1 MKRYPVDT
9 KYEIV
14 MLKNNIKLLENKES
28 DKFIEWELLKSFDF
42 YTYLLFKLDIYDD
55 KNDTI
60 MLLQAIKVSY

>member
-1 MKRYPVDT
+1 
-9 KYEIV
+9 

>member
-28 DKFIEWELLKSFDF
+28 DTFIEWELLKSFDF